1 MVLFRVT
8 DDALQ
13 RVPEITFALAE
24 LKERQDLQRLLR
36 SRLDILGEDLM
47 FVAEEYGAF
56 DGSQRRIDLLAVDR
70 TGQLVVIELK
80 RTADGGH
87 MDLQSLRYA
96 AMVSTMTWDQLVG
109 VYAHHNDVDEDVA
122 RERLEQWT
130 GSEPDEDRQLSDRVR
145 IILASAD
152 FSAEITSTVLW
163 LTQQYRL
170 GIACVRLVPY
180 QLGTEKLIDV
190 QQIIPLPEAVDF
202 QIQQRRKEEEKAAA
216 LSERDYTKYDI
227 VVAGAAGQGL
237 SKQTAIKTM
246 VTGLW
251 VAGVSA
257 EAIRGATAPKRW
269 LAVQPA
275 EGETVQAA
283 FERQFPSRGTGYWFD
298 LGMSDGQSCWVMPRL
313 GGTKTETYL
322 ANLVAAASGLV
333 EASWSASVSPSA
345 TSAGG

>member
-1 MVLFRVT
+1 MVLFRVS
-8 DDALQ
+8 DDALYP
-13 RVPEITFALAE
+13 VSKTTFALAE
-24 LKERQDLQRLLR
+24 IKERQDLQRLLR
-36 SRLDILGEDLM
+36 SRLDILGEGLL

-87 MDLQSLRYA
+87 MDLQALRYA

-109 VYAHHNDVDEDVA
+109 VYAHHNDVDDDVA
-122 RERLEQWT
+122 RETLEQWT
-130 GSEPDEDRQLSDRVR
+130 GGEPDEDRQLSDRVR

-170 GIACVRLVPY
+170 DIACVRLVPY

-216 LSERDYTKYDI
+216 LNERDYTKYDV
-227 VVAGAAGQGL
+227 VVAGASSTGL

-251 VAGVSA
+251 AAGVPA
-257 EAIRGATAPKRW
+257 EAIRTATAPKRW

-275 EGETVQAA
+275 EGESVQAA
-283 FERQFPSRGTGYWFD
+283 FERQYPTRGTGYWFD
-298 LGMSDGQSCWVMPRL
+298 LGMGEGESRWVMPRL

-322 ANLVAAASGLV
+322 ANLVAASKGL
-333 EASWSASVSPSA
+333 ESASWSASSSSLAPSGA
-345 TSAGG
+345 